1 MYSQFVDG
9 QLNDF
14 VASLKEPFQFIAML
28 LSTGQYLLSTNLTS
42 NPLPIYNPILFDASC
57 NGIQHLAAMTKDVE
71 LAKKTNLISLESNN
85 DKAPEDL
92 YSYAADLVQSEID
105 SLTTGAKNLEG
116 TIPLTGVRITRAF
129 IKKSV
134 MTIPYNISLSGVQE
148 QIMSHFTQ
156 YNELGKRLYRLPK
169 EFTKGD
175 EDLLLT
181 WSEVMKLGALVYTVL
196 NRELPSLKNLKKYL
210 GDMSSLILKL
220 GLWVYW
226 INPTG
231 IKVNLS
237 TVKMDKHVLWSRLYT
252 GNKPITISL
261 PTKDLDKVAIRRSL
275 MPNLIHSLDAANI
288 QLFVNKLDSD
298 IPFYTIH
305 DCFASLPNNMQ
316 MLESKVKE
324 AFIEIYFS
332 GSNYVKVLHQYLIKQ
347 IKSGVDENAIY
358 TKDDGNEYI
367 MIEGT
372 SKVTEVM
379 IPTIP
384 STFTDS
390 TKIDMFVREW
400 DTLKFY
406 YLKGLD
412 GNWDISKIENTYNF
426 PNIEVTAKTTT
437 LDTNFGSLDLETLAV
452 SEKGLQRTYAGGWT
466 NGQVSHRFIAQDIND
481 PIITTLINSIFDYIR
496 IKEDES
502 KVSQGKRNGMTLW
515 AHNLGR
521 FDSVEL
527 IKGLL
532 DVSPENNPYEIKTL
546 FKSEE
551 GKVLSLTITEKE
563 SRNYIVIKDSISFFN
578 FMSLDDVYKSHN
590 IDYVKGHFPHTWVSS
605 HRLNYIGD
613 VPSRSYFGD
622 SITDIEYNNLVSP
635 WDFRKELDKYLE
647 ADVNGLYKAVSDVH
661 MDCFERYK
669 LNMTD
674 FLTLPSLAKAIY
686 TSNYYNEDHEIKV
699 IKGVVESEIRSAYYG
714 GMVQNLAPK
723 EVITKGEAYDMNSQ
737 YPNSMLQ
744 DMPVG
749 NPTFTDEKDLDKLFG
764 FTYGK
769 VIPPRD
775 LKVLL
780 IRDRQEGSGIAIY
793 PRTPLK
799 RMIFTEEIREALKY
813 GYQFEV
819 EYSYNYKRG
828 VDVFADYVNIHYKD
842 KKEATDPTRKSTSKL
857 LLNSLYGKFGTK
869 DIESTMKVITR
880 SAAKAITK
888 FYNYDFVSAINDH
901 YTVVKYRSRISERL
915 RKLYSGYHEERAV
928 KHTAKSLS
936 KVKHRGVQ
944 SSISIAAAIGGYSA
958 ASMFKYMNIPDN
970 PLLYI
975 DTDGVVLTNPL
986 EDTASIGPN
995 LGQMK
1000 HEYRGGKYYHYY
1012 CFKKSSGPIWEREYF
1027 IWGLFKSSTSWK
1039 WILFSLAYS
1048 CLYII

>member
-1 MYSQFVDG
+1 MFIIIKHNPVLISYGVELLLAYSMFTTLVLFIVNSKFFIEILINMDETYEQTIKIIYNFIKDATVFNYSYNNNRTVELNNLNYSSRSYSSSAGRGGLSSQELNKNKKAKGYLGYDHVEEICSIGHINSLTPDLLVD
-9 QLNDF
+9 
-14 VASLKEPFQFIAML
+14 
-28 LSTGQYLLSTNLTS
+28 NLTLFI
-42 NPLPIYNPILFDASC
+42 NNLEENKIYQALPVIMFDNEESDNKYTITQGLKISKLTSGYILSKRLVSRIDQLKWEYKGRMSEGEAKLVILYKEWLTDA
-57 NGIQHLAAMTKDVE
+57 NYYGFVEKATVINKDTE
-71 LAKKTNLISLESNN
+71 KNFLIS
-85 DKAPEDL
+85 DK
-92 YSYAADLVQSEID
+92 
-105 SLTTGAKNLEG
+105 
-116 TIPLTGVRITRAF
+116 
-129 IKKSV
+129 
-134 MTIPYNISLSGVQE
+134 
-148 QIMSHFTQ
+148 
-156 YNELGKRLYRLPK
+156 
-169 EFTKGD
+169 
-175 EDLLLT
+175 
-181 WSEVMKLGALVYTVL
+181 
-196 NRELPSLKNLKKYL
+196 LKNLTIPGISHHKIMGAYSDIIMDEY
-210 GDMSSLILKL
+210 GDLLSSGDGLYHTNPLIPGEMLEVSRK
-220 GLWVYW
+220 GS
-226 INPTG
+226 G
-231 IKVNLS
+231 NL
-237 TVKMDKHVLWSRLYT
+237 VRVL
-252 GNKPITISL
+252 I
-261 PTKDLDKVAIRRSL
+261 KDL
-275 MPNLIHSLDAANI
+275 
-288 QLFVNKLDSD
+288 
-298 IPFYTIH
+298 
-305 DCFASLPNNMQ
+305 
-316 MLESKVKE
+316 
-324 AFIEIYFS
+324 
-332 GSNYVKVLHQYLIKQ
+332 
-347 IKSGVDENAIY
+347 
-358 TKDDGNEYI
+358 
-367 MIEGT
+367 
-372 SKVTEVM
+372 KVT
-379 IPTIP
+379 
-384 STFTDS
+384 STSSHIEWRDRWIKDGS
-390 TKIDMFVREW
+390 EFVREW

-406 YLKGLD
+406 YLKGEK
-412 GNWDISKIENTYNF
+412 GKWDISKIENTYSF
-426 PNIEVTAKTTT
+426 PNMLVAAQTSTM
-437 LDTNFGSLDLETLAV
+437 DTNFGSLDLETLAV
-452 SEKGLQRTYAGGWT
+452 SDKGLQKTYAGGWT

-481 PIITTLINSIFDYIR
+481 PIVITLINSIFDYIS
-496 IKEDES
+496 IKPGES
-502 KVSQGKRNGMTLW
+502 KLSQMKRNGMTLW

-521 FDSVEL
+521 FDSVEI

-532 DVSPENNPYEIKTL
+532 EPSPENNPYEIKSL
-546 FKSEE
+546 FKSDE

-578 FMSLDDVYKSHN
+578 FMSLDDVYKAHN
-590 IDYVKGHFPHTWVSS
+590 IDYVKGYFPHTWVSS

-622 SITDIEYNNLVSP
+622 SITDIEYNNLSSP
-635 WDFRKELDKYLE
+635 WNFREELDKYLE
-647 ADVNGLYKAVSDVH
+647 ADVNGLYEAISLVH
-661 MDCFERYK
+661 KNCFDRYH

-674 FLTLPSLAKAIY
+674 YLTLPSLAKAIY
-686 TSNYYNEDHEIKV
+686 TSNYYDEGHEIKV

-714 GMVQNLAPK
+714 GMVQNLAGK

-780 IRDRQEGSGIAIY
+780 IRDRLEDSGVAIY
-793 PRTPLK
+793 PRTPFK

-813 GYQFEV
+813 GYKFEV

-828 VDVFADYVNIHYKD
+828 LDVFADYVNIHYKD

-936 KVKHRGVQ
+936 KPKVRGVQ

-975 DTDGVVLTNPL
+975 DTDGVVLTKSL
-986 EDTASIGPN
+986 EDTSTIGPN

-1000 HEYRGGKYYHYY
+1000 HEYRGG
-1012 CFKKSSGPIWEREYF
+1012 IDT
-1027 IWGLFKSSTSWK
+1027 I
-1039 WILFSLAYS
+1039 
-1048 CLYII
+1048 